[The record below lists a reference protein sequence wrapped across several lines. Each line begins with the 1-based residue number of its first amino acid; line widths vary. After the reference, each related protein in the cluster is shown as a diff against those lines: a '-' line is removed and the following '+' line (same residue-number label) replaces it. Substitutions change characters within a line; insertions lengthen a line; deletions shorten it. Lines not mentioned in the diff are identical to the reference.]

1 MDSIKEQLADILA
14 KGDIGLLGFGVEIA
28 AWYRWMITEG
38 DVPADRIVVSDQTN
52 RTGLDPATRTIFG
65 DDYLSILDRKDV
77 AVVFK
82 APGIPRT
89 TPEIERA
96 IAERGPSFVQSS
108 LSLWLSAFR
117 NRTIGITGTKG
128 KTTTSNLISHL
139 LNTLSYDGKTF
150 IVSSSDRS
158 VYVGNSSNRH
168 PVEDLGTDTND
179 RWYVCELS
187 SFQLADLG
195 AQNLSPAISI
205 ITNLDSDH
213 QDHHKSHGEYW
224 GAKDAIFSHQT
235 SDDTVCLTTD
245 IVSKSPFFKSGKRTA
260 SSILMLD
267 DELAELIAG
276 MQTPLLGRHNISNCV
291 QAVQATLSALSR
303 ISGHEYE
310 ALRVS
315 LIAHP
320 EALTSALSAFS
331 VPQHRLTLVATT
343 KTPWGGR
350 CQWID
355 NSSATNAL
363 AGSQAFIMTR
373 EDKIPALILM
383 GGATKHDD
391 LTPLARELFSAE
403 SAELFNV
410 VLFGEQGSR
419 IREAVTESQIPIAVV
434 SSLREYLQNGPEKEL
449 SALAHVNGNPSI
461 VRIILNPAAA
471 SFDEFKNYEERG
483 EVFTDTAKSSL

>member
-1 MDSIKEQLADILA
+1 MDSIKEQLAEILA
-14 KGDIGLLGFGVEIA
+14 KGNIGLLGFGVEIA
-28 AWYRWMITEG
+28 AWYRWMMTDGGI
-38 DVPADRIVVSDQTN
+38 PADRIVVADQSL
-52 RTGLDPATRTIFG
+52 REGLDPATKTVFG
-65 DDYLSILDRKDV
+65 DDYLSILERPDI

-96 IAERGPSFVQSS
+96 IYERGPGFVQSS
-108 LSLWLSAFR
+108 LSLWLSSFR

-128 KTTTSNLISHL
+128 KTTTSNLITHL
-139 LNTLSYDGKTF
+139 LNTLSYDGNVFTKD
-150 IVSSSDRS
+150 SLNRA

-168 PVEDLGTDTND
+168 PVEDLGTDTDD

-195 AQNLSPAISI
+195 AQNLSPTISI

-224 GAKDAIFSHQT
+224 GAKDAIFAHQT
-235 SDDTVCLTTD
+235 SGDTVCLTQD
-245 IVSKSPFFKSGKRTA
+245 VVSKSPFFKSGKRA
-260 SSILMLD
+260 DSAVLMLD
-267 DELAELIAG
+267 DELAALIAE

-291 QAVQATLSALSR
+291 QAVQATLSALAR
-303 ISGHEYE
+303 ITGHSYD
-310 ALRVS
+310 ALRAS

-320 EALTSALSAFS
+320 EALVSALLAFS

-343 KTPWGGR
+343 KTPWGGL

-373 EDKIPALILM
+373 QDQIPALILM

-391 LTPLARELFSAE
+391 LAPLVTELFSSE
-403 SAELFNV
+403 SAELFHV
-410 VLFGEQGSR
+410 VAFGQQGKR
-419 IREAVTESQIPIAVV
+419 IQESAHESLIPITLV
-434 SSLREYLQNGPEKEL
+434 SSLREYLAKGPEGEL
-449 SALAHVNGNPSI
+449 AALGAANGNPPL

-483 EVFTDTAKSSL
+483 DVFIAASSA